1 MRNLT
6 KAIAVAAMLA
16 FPVATFAQTA
26 PAAPAAKQTA
36 PAAKQSKA
44 EKSEKSSTKKMATKT
59 TTGVV
64 KSSSDSQLVITHG
77 SGKSAK
83 DETFVVNPSTTK
95 TGTIETGSKV
105 SVHYTT
111 EGTTMTATS
120 IAASAPKAPKSSKKK

>member
-6 KAIAVAAMLA
+6 KAIAIAAMLA

-26 PAAPAAKQTA
+26 PAAPAAKQT
-36 PAAKQSKA
+36 
-44 EKSEKSSTKKMATKT
+44 KSEKPMATKKVATKT
-59 TTGVV
+59 TTGTV
-64 KSSSDSQLVITHG
+64 KSSSDTQLVITHG

-83 DETFVVNPSTTK
+83 DETFVVNASTTK

-111 EGTTMTATS
+111 EGTTMTATA
-120 IAASAPKAPKSSKKK
+120 INASAPKAAKSSKKK